1 MLDRSCEVEIAMQG
15 MFQMQFEE
23 MGMSADMAASIW
35 LGQSGDTCCT
45 GYEPAGPGSCDDD
58 IDSYVSV
65 STACV
70 PL

>member
-1 MLDRSCEVEIAMQG
+1 MQG
-15 MFQMQFEE
+15 MLAMRFDD
-23 MGMSADMAASIW
+23 MGMSPDFAASVW
-35 LGQSGDTCCT
+35 LGESGDVCCT

-70 PL
+70 AL